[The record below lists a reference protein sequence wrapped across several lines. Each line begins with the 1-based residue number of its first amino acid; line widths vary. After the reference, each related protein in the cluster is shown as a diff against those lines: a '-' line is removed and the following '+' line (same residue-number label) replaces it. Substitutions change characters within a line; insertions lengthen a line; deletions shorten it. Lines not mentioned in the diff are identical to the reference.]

1 MIKTIKLL
9 WQYSS
14 YEACFV
20 AKCVKIIDETQVT
33 IQPHVCFNL
42 VVHRPSFRKT
52 ISFTSNVS
60 VETDDNSQRMQKTR
74 EICCFLRDNFLV
86 LPIFKNKYIS
96 LIHLMR
102 AITRAHASTRANS
115 LMRVKRT
122 RTSFKA
128 LVWDTE

>member
-1 MIKTIKLL
+1 MTI
-9 WQYSS
+9 
-14 YEACFV
+14 
-20 AKCVKIIDETQVT
+20 
-33 IQPHVCFNL
+33 
-42 VVHRPSFRKT
+42 RK
-52 ISFTSNVS
+52 
-60 VETDDNSQRMQKTR
+60 ECKKTR
-74 EICCFLRDNFLV
+74 EICCFLRDKFLV

-122 RTSFKA
+122 RTTSFKA

>member
-1 MIKTIKLL
+1 MFCS
-9 WQYSS
+9 QM
-14 YEACFV
+14 
-20 AKCVKIIDETQVT
+20 CVKIIDKTQET

-52 ISFTSNVS
+52 ISFTSNIS
-60 VETDDNSQRMQKTR
+60 VETDDNSQRMQ
-74 EICCFLRDNFLV
+74 
-86 LPIFKNKYIS
+86 KNKYIS

-102 AITRAHASTRANS
+102 AITRAHASTRSNS

-122 RTSFKA
+122 RTTSFKA